1 MVSSLVR
8 NLVIL
13 LFASLATACSMQG
26 MIEAMTSEEDR
37 AFAQSFVDNI
47 QAGDSAAL
55 QEMVDPELWK
65 ESAGQLE
72 QAATLF
78 PDGDSETQIIAYSMN
93 SDGLGEFARTER
105 EFTLVTTD
113 QTHWTTTR
121 LKTFQEGSDP
131 LIISWNVDGSSERPA
146 DMEMMENVGTVFMWA
161 GIIALLIFVGIIVL
175 IVWLVRRSRRNANNN
190 GRDAGIS

>member
-1 MVSSLVR
+1 MVSSQVR

-13 LFASLATACSMQG
+13 LFASLVTACSMQG
-26 MIEAMTSEEDR
+26 MIETMTSEEDR
-37 AFAQSFVDNI
+37 AFAQSFIDNI
-47 QAGDSAAL
+47 QAGDSATL
-55 QEMVDPELWK
+55 QEMVDPDLWK
-65 ESAGQLE
+65 ESAGQLQ
-72 QAATLF
+72 QAAALF
-78 PDGDSETQIIAYSMN
+78 PEGDSETQIIAYSMN

-121 LKTFQEGSDP
+121 IKTFQEGGDP
-131 LIISWNVDGSSERPA
+131 VIISWNVDGSSERPA

-175 IVWLVRRSRRNANNN
+175 IVWLVRRSRRKANTN
-190 GRDAGIS
+190 GGNAGIS